1 MDDAPYTKA
10 GELEYPEEFAKA
22 ATMLASRS
30 EKTIRIF
37 STDLLTNIYSN
48 SDFVSAVSQTIRA
61 NRRAETRIIVTADAL
76 MASRTHGLVEL
87 SRQLP
92 SLCKIRL
99 MSEPT
104 DKFKEDF
111 LIGDL
116 REVLYRKAQHE
127 NLGWHDPENRA
138 AARER
143 IAHFDRLWNRA
154 SESPEFRRL
163 TI

>member
-1 MDDAPYTKA
+1 MDEPKHTDAS
-10 GELEYPEEFAKA
+10 ELSYPEQFAKVA
-22 ATMLASRS
+22 AILASRS

-37 STDLLTNIYSN
+37 SIDLSADIYSN
-48 SDFVSAVSQTIRA
+48 SDFVSAVSQMVRA
-61 NRRAETRIIVTADAL
+61 NRRAETRIIVMADAL
-76 MASRTHGLVEL
+76 IASRTHHLVEL
-87 SRQLP
+87 CRQLP

-99 MSEPT
+99 LSEPP

-111 LIGDL
+111 LIGD
-116 REVLYRKAQHE
+116 RNEVLYRKAQHE

-143 IAHFDRLWNRA
+143 IDHFDRLWNRA
-154 SESPEFRRL
+154 AETPEFRRL